1 MPSQT
6 PPTPSVTIR
15 YTFHA
20 TPFGEVLLAATDK
33 GICTLMLS
41 PLGEEQLLGPVREK
55 SGVILIREGEAFRGI
70 VRELDRYFQGTR
82 MKFDDDLDL
91 RGGTTF
97 QVKVWTVLRQIPYGE
112 TRSYKWVASKL
123 GDPYSVRA
131 VGQAVG
137 QNPVPII
144 IPCHRVIHE
153 NGSLGGFSGGILWK
167 QRLLALE
174 RGQSGLF

>member
-1 MPSQT
+1 
-6 PPTPSVTIR
+6 
-15 YTFHA
+15 
-20 TPFGEVLLAATDK
+20 
-33 GICTLMLS
+33 
-41 PLGEEQLLGPVREK
+41 
-55 SGVILIREGEAFRGI
+55 
-70 VRELDRYFQGTR
+70 